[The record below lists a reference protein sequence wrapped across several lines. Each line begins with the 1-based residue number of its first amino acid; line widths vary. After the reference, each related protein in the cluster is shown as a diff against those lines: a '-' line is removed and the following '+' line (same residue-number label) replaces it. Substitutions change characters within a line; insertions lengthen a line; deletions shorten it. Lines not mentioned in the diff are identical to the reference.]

1 MFRIKVEQLT
11 PGMVLAQDVLIPR
24 TGVTLLP
31 SSTTLTMEMI
41 RRIGHFNIDE
51 VYIAPMEK
59 SDKEKNEEILAPVMA
74 ETHEKSV
81 AVVEQLITNY
91 DTNDQSGYSQAVL
104 DGLVGDLLEQVKMDA
119 DLLLNLTHM
128 KSYDNYLFSHA
139 VNVSIISILI
149 GEQLGYSKEE
159 LNLLG
164 VAALLHDIGML
175 KISVETWKKNG
186 TLTPTEHQ
194 EVRKHPEYGAQ
205 FLAANMP
212 EDIRAVAAEHHE
224 RYDGSGYPKGLK
236 GSEINYKARIVALA
250 DVYDACISERLYRE
264 RLTPQEAIRLI
275 VADQKGFDP
284 QLLKI
289 FLLTM
294 AVYPIGSF
302 VQLNT
307 GEVGRVIRVSKNQPF
322 RPVLSLYYDRKG
334 ELLRQPVRLD
344 LSAEVNHLLYI
355 KETLSANEHK
365 KVSQEVAKAFP
376 NHL

>member
-1 MFRIKVEQLT
+1 
-11 PGMVLAQDVLIPR
+11 MVLAQDILIPR

-41 RRIGHFNIDE
+41 RRIGHFNIEE
-51 VYIAPMEK
+51 VYIDTPEK

-81 AVVEQLITNY
+81 AVVEKIITNF
-91 DTNDQSGYSQAVL
+91 DNNDQTGYNQAVL

-175 KISVETWKKNG
+175 KISVETWKKTG

-194 EVRKHPEYGAQ
+194 EVRKHPVYGAQ
-205 FLAANMP
+205 FLAADMP

-250 DVYDACISERLYRE
+250 DVYDACISDRLYRE
-264 RLTPQEAIRLI
+264 RLTPQEAIKLI
-275 VADQKGFDP
+275 VEDQKGFDP

-302 VQLNT
+302 VRLNT
-307 GEVGRVIRVSKNQPF
+307 REVGRVIRVSKNQPF

-334 ELLRQPVRLD
+334 ELLHQPIRLD
-344 LSAEVNHLLYI
+344 LSEDVNHLLYI
-355 KETLSANEHK
+355 KETLPVNDHK
-365 KVSQEVAKAFP
+365 KVAKQVAEAFP
-376 NHL
+376 NSL